1 MEPAARPKSWVTVAH
16 ESLRPVGPTEIR
28 PSASLTKEARASN
41 APEARR
47 EAGVSTPAQTHQID
61 AGFSP
66 GGAFSLAR
74 ATPKAVGPTA
84 EPALSEVERWLHKI
98 TRPRRTIEIER
109 TPSRTHAKHQC
120 DSRRRTIS
128 YRRLESSPFV
138 PRYHKINTTPPP
150 PNPPGVYLASHHAK
164 TKELQAARAPKQPLS
179 RAKKRGFSGAFIGAF
194 PTPPPCDPRWVAAVV
209 DRGCT

>member
-98 TRPRRTIEIER
+98 TRPRRIIEIGKNR
-109 TPSRTHAKHQC
+109 TANPCQTSMRQPSSHHQ
-120 DSRRRTIS
+120 
-128 YRRLESSPFV
+128 LSSPRIF
-138 PRYHKINTTPPP
+138 PIRSPLPQNKYHSTP
-150 PNPPGVYLASHHAK
+150 PNP
-164 TKELQAARAPKQPLS
+164 
-179 RAKKRGFSGAFIGAF
+179 RGYI
-194 PTPPPCDPRWVAAVV
+194 
-209 DRGCT
+209 